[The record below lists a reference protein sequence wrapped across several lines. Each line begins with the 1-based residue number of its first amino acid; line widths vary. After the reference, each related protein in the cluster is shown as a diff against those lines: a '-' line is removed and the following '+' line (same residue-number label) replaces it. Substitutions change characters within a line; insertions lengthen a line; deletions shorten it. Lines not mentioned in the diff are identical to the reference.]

1 MREVTEG
8 KRGSSYPAIK
18 RLGRRPGEQPHAQ
31 FNLPGHVENN
41 YSPEQS
47 AEILAQHFSHIS
59 QEYEPLNVSNLP
71 PNVQNY
77 LATDDKCLAPKLT
90 PDEVKIRIVK
100 AKKPNGLVPGDLPKK
115 LVQKCAASLAAP
127 VSTILTR

>member
-47 AEILAQHFSHIS
+47 AEILAQHLSHIS
-59 QEYEPLNVSNLP
+59 QEY
-71 PNVQNY
+71 
-77 LATDDKCLAPKLT
+77 DC
-90 PDEVKIRIVK
+90 
-100 AKKPNGLVPGDLPKK
+100 
-115 LVQKCAASLAAP
+115 
-127 VSTILTR
+127 